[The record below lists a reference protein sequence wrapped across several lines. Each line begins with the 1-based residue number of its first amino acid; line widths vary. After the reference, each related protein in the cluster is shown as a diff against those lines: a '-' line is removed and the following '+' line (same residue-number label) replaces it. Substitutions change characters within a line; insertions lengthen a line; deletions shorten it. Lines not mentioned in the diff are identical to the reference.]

1 MPPLPALT
9 VHRGKVQRSR
19 QMIGDSRVLI
29 TSAQGLIA
37 ASRQSLARQRY
48 LRIVC
53 AWCQE
58 TIRFA
63 RAAGTVWGQRSH
75 SICYDCFAH
84 VFWELDP
91 STTPPPL
98 SPQATARD
106 RPSHGLQ
113 LCEDPRRAGGADP
126 MTGRARYRRR
136 LTPPADTALTPRT
149 LNEGVTL
156 P

>member
-1 MPPLPALT
+1 MPPPPALP
-9 VHRGKVQRSR
+9 VSGVEVQRSR
-19 QMIGDSRVLI
+19 QLIGDSRGLI
-29 TSAQGLIA
+29 TLAHGLIA

-84 VFWELDP
+84 VFAELAP
-91 STTPPPL
+91 GATPPPM
-98 SPQATARD
+98 ATPAPARE
-106 RPSHGLQ
+106 RPRPGLE
-113 LCEDPRRAGGADP
+113 LREDAPRAGGTDAMADL
-126 MTGRARYRRR
+126 ARYRA
-136 LTPPADTALTPRT
+136 LLAHPANAPLTPRAY
-149 LNEGVTL
+149 N
-156 P
+156 